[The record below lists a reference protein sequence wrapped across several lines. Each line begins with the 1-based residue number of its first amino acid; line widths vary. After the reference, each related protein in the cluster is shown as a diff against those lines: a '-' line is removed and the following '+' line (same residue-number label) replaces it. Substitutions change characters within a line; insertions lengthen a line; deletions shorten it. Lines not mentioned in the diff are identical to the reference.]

1 MKKFAILALVAAA
14 AAPVVAYAADDSQTV
29 RAEAVAPVKVA
40 AGQMLYAGN
49 GYRLASI
56 YRVNAEGNPQIILD
70 GKLVTVPGTTLS
82 DVGGKVTTSLTKKE
96 VASAK

>member
-1 MKKFAILALVAAA
+1 MKKFTILALAAA
-14 AAPVVAYAADDSQTV
+14 ALTPVVAFAAEDSQTV
-29 RAEAVAPVKVA
+29 RAEAVAPVKVS
-40 AGQMLYAGN
+40 AGQMLYAAN

-56 YRVNAEGNPQIILD
+56 YRVNGEGNPQVILD
-70 GKLVTVPGTTLS
+70 GKLVTVPATTLS